1 MENDDFRDFPAFH
14 PVEYTGI
21 RVFPVDGV
29 GSGVLKTG
37 EDISISIT
45 MYGSQETS
53 LAERREGRTKGIF
66 LSMSTMTSTA

>member
-37 EDISISIT
+37 EDISIS
-45 MYGSQETS
+45 
-53 LAERREGRTKGIF
+53 TK
-66 LSMSTMTSTA
+66 